1 MNVERLVAGL
11 DIGSAKTTAII
22 AEVVGDLPR
31 NPSIR
36 ILGVGQARTTGLR
49 RGVVSDIEETT
60 RSIQKAMTDAERMAG
75 AQIAEVYSGIA
86 GEHVQAMTSKGIVA
100 INGDEITKADVDRA
114 NAVARAQAIPQDR
127 ELLHAIPQEYTV
139 DKNHGIRDP
148 IGMIGTRLE
157 TEMYLVTIG
166 SSPAMNLRKAVE
178 KAGYKV
184 RELVLEPLASAL
196 SVLTEDEKEL
206 GVALVE
212 MGAGTT
218 DIAVFHEAKIR
229 HLGTVNFGGNNVTND
244 IVHGL
249 GVTQADAERL
259 KERYGCA
266 YEPMVDPSEVIQ
278 LPSTV
283 AQGDRQI
290 PRELLAHIIH
300 QRMDE
305 IFDLVQRDIAAAG
318 YAGKLSA
325 GIVLTGGAAAM
336 QGAVEL
342 ASDVFGTGVRVGVPS
357 ENIGGLT
364 DSVEAPRFATVTG
377 LAHYAA
383 HRFALG
389 ACWCRRKTSRVECAG
404 SRSSRAARE
413 DVAAGFLLACHSSR
427 CEELRVGWSDATVH
441 L

>member
-1 MNVERLVAGL
+1 MNSFPQRLVAGL

-22 AEVVGDLPR
+22 AEVVGDLPKY
-31 NPSIR
+31 PTIKV
-36 ILGVGQARTTGLR
+36 LGVGQARTTGMR

-60 RSIQKAMTDAERMAG
+60 RSIKKAMQDAERMAG
-75 AQIAEVYSGIA
+75 SEVQEVYAGIA

-100 INGDEITKADVDRA
+100 VSHDEINKSDVDRA
-114 NAVARAQAIPQDR
+114 NEVARAQSIPQDR

-139 DKNHGIRDP
+139 DKDTGIRDP
-148 IGMIGTRLE
+148 IGMSGTRLE

-166 SSPAMNLRKAVE
+166 SSPAINLRKSVE
-178 KAGYKV
+178 RAGYKV

-196 SVLTEDEKEL
+196 AVLTEDEKEL

-218 DIAVFHEAKIR
+218 DLAVFHEGKIR
-229 HLGTVNFGGNNVTND
+229 HLGTIAFGGNNVTSD

-249 GVTQADAERL
+249 GVTQIDSERL

-266 YEPMVDPSEVIQ
+266 YEPLVDPSDVIQ

-305 IFDLVQRDIAAAG
+305 IFDLVQRDISAAG
-318 YAGKLSA
+318 FAGKLSA
-325 GIVLTGGAAAM
+325 GVVLSGGAAAM
-336 QGAVEL
+336 EGAAEL
-342 ASDVFGTGVRVGVPS
+342 ASQVFGTGVRVGIPA
-357 ENIGGLT
+357 ENISGLV
-364 DSVEAPRFATVTG
+364 DSVEAPRFATVAG
-377 LAHYAA
+377 LAQYGAN
-383 HRFALG
+383 RIALG
-389 ACWCRRKTSRVECAG
+389 GATAGARRVTIGGGGDKI
-404 SRSSRAARE
+404 
-413 DVAAGFLLACHSSR
+413 VAKIKFWLQ
-427 CEELRVGWSDATVH
+427 DFF
-441 L
+441 

>member
-1 MNVERLVAGL
+1 MNSDRLVAGL

-22 AEVVGDLPR
+22 AEVVGDLPKH
-31 NPSIR
+31 PAIKV
-36 ILGVGQARTTGLR
+36 LGVGQARTTGMR

-60 RSIQKAMTDAERMAG
+60 RSIRKALQDAERMAG
-75 AQIAEVYSGIA
+75 ATISEVYTGIA

-100 INGDEITKADVDRA
+100 VSNDEIGKSDVDRA
-114 NAVARAQAIPQDR
+114 NEVARAQAIPQDR

-139 DKNHGIRDP
+139 DKDTGIRDP
-148 IGMIGTRLE
+148 IGMSGTRLE

-166 SSPAMNLRKAVE
+166 SSPAINLRKSVE
-178 KAGYKV
+178 RAGYKV

-196 SVLTEDEKEL
+196 AVLTEDEKEL

-218 DIAVFHEAKIR
+218 DLAVFHEGKIR
-229 HLGTVNFGGNNVTND
+229 HLGTVAFGGNNVTSD

-259 KERYGCA
+259 KEKFGCA
-266 YEPMVDPSEVIQ
+266 YEPLVDPSEIIQ

-305 IFDLVQRDIAAAG
+305 IFDLVQRDVASAG
-318 YAGKLSA
+318 FAGKLAA
-325 GIVLTGGAAAM
+325 GCVLTGGAAAM
-336 QGAVEL
+336 QGSAEL
-342 ASDVFGTGVRVGVPS
+342 ASDVFGTGVRVGTPS
-357 ENIGGLT
+357 EQIGGLS
-364 DSVEAPRFATVTG
+364 DSVDAPRFATVVG
-377 LAHYAA
+377 LAQYGA
-383 HRFALG
+383 HRIALG
-389 ACWCRRKTSRVECAG
+389 GATATAKRIKLP
-404 SRSSRAARE
+404 SSGGMDKLGEKIRFWLQ
-413 DVAAGFLLACHSSR
+413 DFF
-427 CEELRVGWSDATVH
+427 
-441 L
+441 